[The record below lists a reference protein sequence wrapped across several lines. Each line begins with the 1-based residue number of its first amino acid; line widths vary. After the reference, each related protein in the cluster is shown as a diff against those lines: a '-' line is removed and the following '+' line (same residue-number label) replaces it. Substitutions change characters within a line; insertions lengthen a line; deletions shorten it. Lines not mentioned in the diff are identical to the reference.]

1 MIRQT
6 LLQKSFRLVTA
17 AWCVRILAVGLVQ
30 GHEGHVPLPTKGV
43 QIDVPKGLLTLS
55 AVAQHS
61 LGVQTATAEP
71 RSLGNSALAY
81 ATLVTPWQSKYFISS
96 QISGRIAQLHVVMGE
111 PVEKGQ
117 LLVELSSP
125 ELEVI
130 RRDLKNALNSISLSD
145 RLLNQAR
152 RLVASDA
159 LRGRDL
165 FEAESKHLQNV
176 NLLTVAR
183 TKLRALGFSDEEL
196 KRLESSEDDN
206 RPLLLPIVS
215 PADGSVN
222 HVDLAVGKVVAAN
235 EHLFEISNLPTLWV
249 KIGVLERDV
258 RRVEVGQAV
267 ELELSAYPGEVIR
280 TSVAVGSVSVDPIT
294 SLGTVW
300 AEIRNP
306 TVAVKYLPG
315 MYGMARITT
324 SSTKQVLAVPNA
336 GVLGTGAERYLLVE
350 VAATSKGYEYKRQH
364 VVIGSSNA
372 THTEIVGGQ
381 LYPGD
386 RVVSRGAQVL
396 SSFFVLGVLR
406 LSPEGIRNVGLRV
419 EPAGPHAIDEIVEF
433 DGRVDARPEDLASV
447 SSQMPG
453 LLHSVLVDRGQKVEA
468 GQVVAEIAGLPI
480 QDLQLEMVQAHI
492 EAELLDT
499 ALQRLE
505 SIRDAHA
512 VAARFIWETE
522 SQRDSAVNRR
532 DGVKRTLTA
541 MGMSAVDVD
550 EILRTRQPVRVLP
563 VRTPISGIVV
573 ALNKV
578 LGEPVA
584 EEEPLLEIQNLSRP
598 WIEGFVSELQ
608 ARQIAIGTP
617 ARVRLVADPDFVG
630 DARVVRSARL
640 FTGDNRTLS
649 VWLDLGDVSGNFM
662 RRNLL
667 ARISAT
673 VDASAPQLAVPTSA
687 VLRDGTRAF
696 VFVQS
701 AKGLMERR
709 PVELGIADDR
719 YTAITKGLSEG
730 EGVVVQ
736 GVAELQ
742 TTYASIR

>member
-1 MIRQT
+1 MSI
-6 LLQKSFRLVTA
+6 LFRLVITA
-17 AWCVRILAVGLVQ
+17 SCVQFLAVGLAQ

-55 AVAQHS
+55 AIAQNS
-61 LGVQTATAEP
+61 LGVQTATTEL
-71 RSLGNSALAY
+71 RTLGNSALAY
-81 ATLVTPWQSKYFISS
+81 ATLVTPWQSKRLISS
-96 QISGRIAQLHVVMGE
+96 QISGRIARLHVVTGE
-111 PVEKGQ
+111 PVKKGQ
-117 LLVELSSP
+117 LLAELTSP

-165 FEAESKHLQNV
+165 LEAESKHLQNL
-176 NLLTVAR
+176 NLLTAAR
-183 TKLRALGFSDEEL
+183 TKLTALGFSDLEL
-196 KRLESSEDDN
+196 KRLESPEDDN
-206 RPLLLPIVS
+206 QPLLLPIVS
-215 PADGSVN
+215 PADGGVN
-222 HVDLAVGKVVAAN
+222 HTDLSVGKVVAAN
-235 EHLFEISNLPTLWV
+235 EHLFEISNLATMWV
-249 KIGVLERDV
+249 KIGVLERDIGQV
-258 RRVEVGQAV
+258 DVGQAV
-267 ELELSAYPGEVIR
+267 ELELSAYPGEVIQ
-280 TSVAVGSVSVDPIT
+280 TSVTVGSASVDRKT
-294 SLGTVW
+294 NLGTVW
-300 AEIRNP
+300 AEISNP
-306 TVAVKYLPG
+306 TSHAKYLPG
-315 MYGMARITT
+315 MYGLARITT
-324 SSTKQVLAVPNA
+324 SSTKPVLTVPNA
-336 GVLGTGAERYLLVE
+336 AVLGAGAERYLLVE
-350 VAATSKGYEYKRQH
+350 VAATTKGYEYKRQN
-364 VVIGSSNA
+364 VVVGSTNI
-372 THTEIVGGQ
+372 TYTEIVDGQ

-406 LSPEGIRNVGLRV
+406 LSPEGIRNVGLQV
-419 EPAGPHAIDEIVEF
+419 ETVELQAIDEVVEF
-433 DGRVDARPEDLASV
+433 DGRVDVRPDSVATV

-453 LLHSVLVDRGQKVEA
+453 LLQSVLVDRGQRVEA
-468 GQVVAEIAGLPI
+468 GEVVAEIAGLPI
-480 QDLQLEMVQAHI
+480 QDLQLEMVQAHL
-492 EAELLDT
+492 EASLLDA

-505 SIRDAHA
+505 TIRDSQV

-541 MGMSAVDVD
+541 MGMSVTDVD
-550 EILRTRQPVRVLP
+550 EILRTRQPVPVLP
-563 VRTPISGIVV
+563 VRTPISGTVV
-573 ALNKV
+573 TLNKA

-584 EEEPLLEIQNLSRP
+584 EEESLLEIQNLSHP

-608 ARQIAIGTP
+608 ARKIRIGTP
-617 ARVRLVADPDFVG
+617 ARIRLLAEPGFVS
-630 DARVVRSARL
+630 DAAVVRSAQSL
-640 FTGDNRTLS
+640 VGDNRTLS
-649 VWLDLGDVSGNFM
+649 VWLEFADIRDKLM

-673 VDASAPQLAVPTSA
+673 IDASAPQLAVPTSA

-719 YTAITKGLSEG
+719 YTAVTKGLSQG